1 MSNEE
6 SLSILGSTVKQPLKP
21 EDAVLETIPNRWP
34 DSEYVVN
41 LYCEEFTCICPIT
54 GQPDFGKIIIS
65 YTPNGKLIES
75 KALKLYLG
83 SFRNQGI
90 FHEFVVNKI
99 CHDLKEALMP
109 KKLEVKGEFRP
120 RGGIA
125 IVPVATYNEKK
136 A

>member
-1 MSNEE
+1 MSEDL
-6 SLSILGSTVKQPLKP
+6 SLSILGSNVAQPTNP
-21 EDAVLETIPNRWP
+21 DDATLETIPNRWP
-34 DSEYVVN
+34 NSNYVVN

-54 GQPDFGKIIIS
+54 GQPDFGKIVIS
-65 YTPNGKLIES
+65 YVPKEKLVES

-83 SFRNQGI
+83 SYRNQGI

-99 CHDLKEALMP
+99 CNDLKEVLHP

-125 IVPVATYNEKK
+125 IVPIASYNEED
-136 A
+136 

>member
-1 MSNEE
+1 MSEDI
-6 SLSILGSTVKQPLKP
+6 SLSILGSNVAQPTSP
-21 EDAVLETIPNRWP
+21 EDATLETIPNRWP
-34 DSEYVVN
+34 NSNYVVN

-54 GQPDFGKIIIS
+54 GQPDFGKMIIS
-65 YTPNGKLIES
+65 YTPNEKLVES

-99 CHDLKEALMP
+99 CNDLKEALHP

-125 IVPVATYNEKK
+125 IVPIANYSEED
-136 A
+136 